1 MLLLS
6 LCQIVIFVFNSLQQ
20 INDISLVS
28 MLREGYKIQNIDFF
42 FIIYILFSTAQYLTV
57 PI

>member
-6 LCQIVIFVFNSLQQ
+6 LCQIFIFVFNSLQQ

-28 MLREGYKIQNIDFF
+28 LTQNVRSVHSI
-42 FIIYILFSTAQYLTV
+42 FSPAQSLTAPT
-57 PI
+57 